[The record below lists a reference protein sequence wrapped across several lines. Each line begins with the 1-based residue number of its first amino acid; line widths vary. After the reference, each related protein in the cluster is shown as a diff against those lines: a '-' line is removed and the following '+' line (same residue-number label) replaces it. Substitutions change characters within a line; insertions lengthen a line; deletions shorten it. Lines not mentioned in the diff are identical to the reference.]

1 MNKKFGHWGEKVGG
15 EKSDFLDGLQVC
27 IGPRECQGA
36 TEIPYG
42 QDMSYNQLPTLP
54 APVLPSEIS
63 SQSPPPIASSST
75 GQKRPRREVDEANII
90 CTSRVRT
97 KSAKQKSTE
106 SSAAPGCGRSGPRRP
121 STSHGRWFSWAQNRA
136 LPPTLDASSHMRS
149 FHGFFYRRRLQSVQ
163 IVPDQP
169 DYIGQDVLSPRHVF
183 FLSSS
188 PKVRTT
194 HWACPTQMVP
204 YRCFLLCVL
213 DPLSPT
219 YDLAYTVDCFE
230 DDECIV
236 VGEALLTTAN
246 QSSSQ
251 HSSPRRTLARL
262 AYSDADDA
270 DQDPDYLEALKRSM
284 TDTGAVLPDTGPVA
298 GPSGSRPSRALVSL
312 QCHSSLPVTCQRTSE
327 LTPPHPDHLPKK
339 KHGGQWSQSIPTVLN
354 TLISPTEIP
363 KV

>member
-1 MNKKFGHWGEKVGG
+1 MDVGSAG
-15 EKSDFLDGLQVC
+15 RKTARFHQC
-27 IGPRECQGA
+27 WTHPHTCA
-36 TEIPYG
+36 
-42 QDMSYNQLPTLP
+42 
-54 APVLPSEIS
+54 
-63 SQSPPPIASSST
+63 ASM
-75 GQKRPRREVDEANII
+75 A
-90 CTSRVRT
+90 
-97 KSAKQKSTE
+97 
-106 SSAAPGCGRSGPRRP
+106 
-121 STSHGRWFSWAQNRA
+121 
-136 LPPTLDASSHMRS
+136 
-149 FHGFFYRRRLQSVQ
+149 FFYRRRLQSVSGKT
-163 IVPDQP
+163 
-169 DYIGQDVLSPRHVF
+169 YYL
-183 FLSSS
+183 LA
-188 PKVRTT
+188 PKYGPLTG
-194 HWACPTQMVP
+194 HAPTQMVP